1 MAKWIVN
8 PASTNNSLQG
18 AIDYTD
24 TESRWQVQQNEKP
37 FLEEAQRERDHQKK
51 NSHLRK
57 FATIPDIVAIEILE
71 KYGLDVHSPQFMNDI
86 DGLKRLKQIILQDYK
101 HLVVNS

>member
-8 PASTNNSLQG
+8 PATINNSLQG
-18 AIDYTD
+18 TIDYTD
-24 TESRWQVQQNEKP
+24 TESRWQVKQDEKP
-37 FLEEAQRERDHQKK
+37 FLEEVQREKDNQKK

-71 KYGLDVHSPQFMNDI
+71 KYGLDVHSTQFMSDI
-86 DGLKRLKQIILQDYK
+86 DGLKKLKQIILQDYK